1 MFSLRLSSLADSEQM
16 SAEVGLRERKK
27 ERTRQLLADTARRLF
42 SERGFE
48 QVSVAEIARAAEVSP
63 ATVFNYFPNKEDLVY
78 NRLEVFEEQLLT
90 AIRDRPRG
98 ETVIA
103 AFRTF
108 ILEPRGLFAA
118 TSDKAAKELVA
129 LTRMITASPAL
140 LAREQQILARYT
152 NALAKLI
159 AEETRAGADDVRPY
173 AVANA
178 LIGVHRSLI
187 VHVRRRLEATTPD
200 RRQLAR
206 DTRRHAEQALAL
218 LADGLGDYAAKR

>member
-1 MFSLRLSSLADSEQM
+1 VA
-16 SAEVGLRERKK
+16 AELGLRERKK

-48 QVSVAEIARAAEVSP
+48 QVSVTEIARAAEVSQ

-78 NRLEVFEEQLLT
+78 NRLETFEEQLLS
-90 AIRDRPRG
+90 AVRERARG

-103 AFRTF
+103 AFKNF
-108 ILEPRGLFAA
+108 ILEPRGLIA
-118 TSDKAAKELVA
+118 TTDEAKATELLA

-152 NALAKLI
+152 DALTKLI
-159 AEETRAGADDVRPY
+159 ADETGASASDPRPY
-173 AVANA
+173 IVANA

-187 VHVRRRLEATTPD
+187 TYVRQRLEAGTPN
-200 RRQLAR
+200 RRRLAR
-206 DTRRHAEQALAL
+206 DTRERGEKALAL
-218 LADGLGDYAAKR
+218 LAEGLGDYAAKR

>member
-1 MFSLRLSSLADSEQM
+1 MA
-16 SAEVGLRERKK
+16 AELGLRERKK

-48 QVSVAEIARAAEVSP
+48 QVSVAEIARAAEVSQ

-78 NRLEVFEEQLLT
+78 NRLETFEEQLLS

-103 AFRTF
+103 AFRNF
-108 ILEPRGLFAA
+108 ILEPRGLLAA
-118 TSDKAAKELVA
+118 TDEASAKRLAA

-140 LAREQQILARYT
+140 LAREQQIFARYT
-152 NALAKLI
+152 DGLAALI
-159 AEETRAGADDVRPY
+159 ADETGASAGDPRPY
-173 AVANA
+173 VVANA

-187 VHVRRRLEATTPD
+187 AYVRQRLEAGTPN
-200 RRQLAR
+200 RRRLAR
-206 DTRRHAEQALAL
+206 DTRERGEKALAL
-218 LADGLGDYAAKR
+218 LAEGLGDYAAKR

>member
-1 MFSLRLSSLADSEQM
+1 MA
-16 SAEVGLRERKK
+16 AELGLRERKK

-48 QVSVAEIARAAEVSP
+48 QVSVAEIARAAEVSQ

-78 NRLEVFEEQLLT
+78 NRLETFEEQLLT

-103 AFRTF
+103 AFRNF
-108 ILEPRGLFAA
+108 ILEPRGLLAA
-118 TSDKAAKELVA
+118 TDEASAKRLAA

-140 LAREQQILARYT
+140 LAREQQIFARYT
-152 NALAKLI
+152 DGLAALI
-159 AEETRAGADDVRPY
+159 ADETGASAGDPRPY
-173 AVANA
+173 VVANA

-187 VHVRRRLEATTPD
+187 AYVRQRLEAGTPN
-200 RRQLAR
+200 RRRLAR
-206 DTRRHAEQALAL
+206 DTRERGEKALAL
-218 LADGLGDYAAKR
+218 LAEGLGDYAAKR

>member
-1 MFSLRLSSLADSEQM
+1 MA
-16 SAEVGLRERKK
+16 AELGLRERKK

-48 QVSVAEIARAAEVSP
+48 QVSVAEIARAAEVSQ

-78 NRLEVFEEQLLT
+78 NRLETFEEQLLS

-103 AFRTF
+103 AFRNF
-108 ILEPRGLFAA
+108 ILEPRGLLAA
-118 TSDKAAKELVA
+118 TDEASAKRLAA

-140 LAREQQILARYT
+140 LAREQQIFARYT
-152 NALAKLI
+152 DALAALI
-159 AEETRAGADDVRPY
+159 ADETGASAGDPRPY
-173 AVANA
+173 VVANA

-187 VHVRRRLEATTPD
+187 AHVRQRLETGTPN
-200 RRQLAR
+200 RRRLAR
-206 DTRRHAEQALAL
+206 DTRARGEKALAL
-218 LADGLGDYAAKR
+218 LAEGLGDYAAKR

>member
-1 MFSLRLSSLADSEQM
+1 M
-16 SAEVGLRERKK
+16 SVEVGLRERKK

-98 ETVIA
+98 ETIIA
-103 AFRTF
+103 AFKNF
-108 ILEPRGLFAA
+108 ILEPRGLLA
-118 TSDKAAKELVA
+118 TTDEAKAKELLA

-140 LAREQQILARYT
+140 LAREQQIFARYT
-152 NALAKLI
+152 DALAELI
-159 AEETRAGADDVRPY
+159 ADETGASAGDVRPNI
-173 AVANA
+173 AANA

-187 VHVRRRLEATTPD
+187 AYVRHRLEAGTPD
-200 RRQLAR
+200 RRRLAR
-206 DTRRHAEQALAL
+206 DTRACGEKALAL
-218 LADGLGDYAAKR
+218 LADGLGDYGPKR

>member
-1 MFSLRLSSLADSEQM
+1 MA
-16 SAEVGLRERKK
+16 AELGLRERKK

-48 QVSVAEIARAAEVSP
+48 QVSVAEIARAAEVSQ

-78 NRLEVFEEQLLT
+78 NRLETFEEQLLT

-103 AFRTF
+103 AFRNF
-108 ILEPRGLFAA
+108 ILEPRGLLAA
-118 TSDKAAKELVA
+118 TDEASAKRLDA

-140 LAREQQILARYT
+140 LAREQQIFARYT
-152 NALAKLI
+152 DALAALI
-159 AEETRAGADDVRPY
+159 ADETGASAGDPRPY
-173 AVANA
+173 VVANA

-187 VHVRRRLEATTPD
+187 AYVRQRLEAGTPN
-200 RRQLAR
+200 RQRLAR
-206 DTRRHAEQALAL
+206 DTRARGEKALAL
-218 LADGLGDYAAKR
+218 LAEGLGDYAAKR

>member
-1 MFSLRLSSLADSEQM
+1 M
-16 SAEVGLRERKK
+16 AELGLRERKK

-48 QVSVAEIARAAEVSP
+48 QVSVAEIARAAEVSQ

-78 NRLEVFEEQLLT
+78 NRLETFEEQLLT

-98 ETVIA
+98 ETIIA

-108 ILEPRGLFAA
+108 ILEPRGLLAA
-118 TSDKAAKELVA
+118 TDEARANELAA

-140 LAREQQILARYT
+140 LAREQQIFARYT
-152 NALAKLI
+152 DALAKLI
-159 AEETRAGADDVRPY
+159 ADETGASAGDPRPY
-173 AVANA
+173 VVANA

-187 VHVRRRLEATTPD
+187 AYVRQRLEAGTPN
-200 RRQLAR
+200 RQRLAR
-206 DTRRHAEQALAL
+206 ETRERGEKALTL
-218 LADGLGDYAAKR
+218 LADGLDDYAAKR

>member
-1 MFSLRLSSLADSEQM
+1 MA
-16 SAEVGLRERKK
+16 AELGLRERKK

-48 QVSVAEIARAAEVSP
+48 QVSVTEIARAAEVSQ

-78 NRLEVFEEQLLT
+78 NRLETFEEQLLS
-90 AIRDRPRG
+90 AVRERARG

-103 AFRTF
+103 AFKNF
-108 ILEPRGLFAA
+108 ILEPRGLIA
-118 TSDKAAKELVA
+118 TTDEAKATELLA

-152 NALAKLI
+152 DALTKLI
-159 AEETRAGADDVRPY
+159 ADETGASASDPRPY
-173 AVANA
+173 IVANA

-187 VHVRRRLEATTPD
+187 TYVRQRLEAGTPN
-200 RRQLAR
+200 RRRLAR
-206 DTRRHAEQALAL
+206 DTRERGEKALAL
-218 LADGLGDYAAKR
+218 LAEGLGDYAAKR

>member
-1 MFSLRLSSLADSEQM
+1 MA
-16 SAEVGLRERKK
+16 AELGLRERKK

-48 QVSVAEIARAAEVSP
+48 QVSVTEIARAAEVSQ

-78 NRLEVFEEQLLT
+78 NRLETFEEQLLS
-90 AIRDRPRG
+90 AVRERARG

-103 AFRTF
+103 AFKNF
-108 ILEPRGLFAA
+108 ILEPRGLIA
-118 TSDKAAKELVA
+118 TSDEAKATELLA

-152 NALAKLI
+152 DALTKLI
-159 AEETRAGADDVRPY
+159 ADETGASASDPRPY
-173 AVANA
+173 IVANA

-187 VHVRRRLEATTPD
+187 TYVRQRLEAGTPN
-200 RRQLAR
+200 RRRLAR
-206 DTRRHAEQALAL
+206 DTRERGEKALAL
-218 LADGLGDYAAKR
+218 LAEGLGDYAAKR

>member
-1 MFSLRLSSLADSEQM
+1 VGQVT
-16 SAEVGLRERKK
+16 AELGLRERKK

-48 QVSVAEIARAAEVSP
+48 QVSVAEIAHAAEVSP

-78 NRLEVFEEQLLT
+78 GRFEAFEQRLLT

-103 AFRTF
+103 AFKNF
-108 ILEPRGLFAA
+108 ILEPRGLLA
-118 TSDKAAKELVA
+118 TTDEAKAKELLA

-140 LAREQQILARYT
+140 LARERQILARYT
-152 NALAKLI
+152 DALAKLI
-159 AEETRAGADDVRPY
+159 ADETGASGGDPRPY
-173 AVANA
+173 VVANA

-187 VHVRRRLEATTPD
+187 AYVRQRLEAGTPN
-200 RRQLAR
+200 RRRLAR
-206 DTRRHAEQALAL
+206 DTRERGEKALAL
-218 LADGLGDYAAKR
+218 LAEGLGDYAAKR

>member
-1 MFSLRLSSLADSEQM
+1 M
-16 SAEVGLRERKK
+16 AEPGLRERKK
-27 ERTRQLLADTARRLF
+27 ERTRQQLADTARRLF

-48 QVSVAEIARAAEVSP
+48 HVSVAEIARAAEVSQ

-78 NRLEVFEEQLLT
+78 NRLETFEQQLLT

-108 ILEPRGLFAA
+108 ILQPHGLLA
-118 TSDKAAKELVA
+118 TTDEARAKELLA

-140 LAREQQILARYT
+140 LAREQQILAQYT
-152 NALAKLI
+152 DALAKLI
-159 AEETRAGADDVRPY
+159 ADETSASAGDPRPFV
-173 AVANA
+173 VANA

-187 VHVRRRLEATTPD
+187 AYVRQRLEAGTPN
-200 RRQLAR
+200 RRRLAR
-206 DTRRHAEQALAL
+206 DTRERGEKALAL
-218 LADGLGDYAAKR
+218 LAEGLGDYASKR

>member
-1 MFSLRLSSLADSEQM
+1 VA
-16 SAEVGLRERKK
+16 AELGLRERKK

-48 QVSVAEIARAAEVSP
+48 QVSVAEIARAAEVSQ

-78 NRLEVFEEQLLT
+78 NRLETFEEQLLS

-103 AFRTF
+103 AFRNF
-108 ILEPRGLFAA
+108 ILEPRGLLAA
-118 TSDKAAKELVA
+118 TDEASAKRLDA

-140 LAREQQILARYT
+140 LAREQQIFARYT
-152 NALAKLI
+152 DALAALI
-159 AEETRAGADDVRPY
+159 ADETGASAGDPRPY
-173 AVANA
+173 VVANA

-187 VHVRRRLEATTPD
+187 AYVRQRLETGTPN
-200 RRQLAR
+200 RQRLAR
-206 DTRRHAEQALAL
+206 DTRARGEKALAL
-218 LADGLGDYAAKR
+218 LAEGLGDYAAKR

>member
-1 MFSLRLSSLADSEQM
+1 MA
-16 SAEVGLRERKK
+16 AELGLRERKK

-48 QVSVAEIARAAEVSP
+48 QVSVAEIARAAEVSQ

-78 NRLEVFEEQLLT
+78 NRLETFEEQLLS

-103 AFRTF
+103 AFRNF
-108 ILEPRGLFAA
+108 ILEPRGLLAA
-118 TSDKAAKELVA
+118 TDEASAKRLDA

-140 LAREQQILARYT
+140 LAREQQIFARYT
-152 NALAKLI
+152 DALAALI
-159 AEETRAGADDVRPY
+159 ADETGASAGDPRPY
-173 AVANA
+173 VVANA

-187 VHVRRRLEATTPD
+187 AYVRQRLEAGTPN
-200 RRQLAR
+200 RRRLAR
-206 DTRRHAEQALAL
+206 DTRERGEKALAL
-218 LADGLGDYAAKR
+218 LAEGLGDYAAKR